1 MDVLVSIII
10 PNYNGKKFIT
20 PCLSSLNRQSFKDF
34 EVILVDN
41 DSSDGSVDFV
51 KDTFPTVKIVRNHR
65 NLGYAGGWNSGIE
78 ISRGKYL
85 VSLNNDIE
93 LDTDWLKE
101 LVKSVEKNPSVGI
114 CTSKVLRYDDREII
128 NSCGVSLDVY
138 GGTWLIGE
146 CEKDYGQY
154 DGKGSREVF
163 SAYGASI
170 LVRRQV
176 LDKIGAFDDDFF
188 AYYEETD
195 FCWRTRL
202 YGYKVL
208 YVPTS
213 KAYHMGGMTAGRRS
227 AQWEKGY
234 FYFRNKINSL
244 IKNYEAKNALKRLP
258 IVLFTH
264 FLHSILYSLT
274 YCNIEPLRYFIRAV
288 VWNLK
293 ILRTTIKK
301 RKKIQ
306 AYRTVSDKDIEELMY
321 SFPLW
326 LLKRAK
332 MPNYGF

>member
-1 MDVLVSIII
+1 MKRMNALVSIII

-41 DSSDGSVDFV
+41 GSSDGSVDFV
-51 KDTFPTVKIVRNHR
+51 KDNFPTVKIVRNHR

-78 ISRGKYL
+78 ISIGKYL

-93 LDTDWLKE
+93 LDTDWLQE

-128 NSCGVSLDVY
+128 DSCGVSLDVY

-154 DGKGSREVF
+154 DGKEPKEVF

-176 LDKIGAFDDDFF
+176 VDRIGAFDDDFF

-195 FCWRTRL
+195 LCWRARL
-202 YGYKVL
+202 HGYKVL

-244 IKNYEAKNALKRLP
+244 IKNGWNDRWKEERSVGER
-258 IVLFTH
+258 I
-264 FLHSILYSLT
+264 FLL
-274 YCNIEPLRYFIRAV
+274 
-288 VWNLK
+288 
-293 ILRTTIKK
+293 
-301 RKKIQ
+301 
-306 AYRTVSDKDIEELMY
+306 
-321 SFPLW
+321 
-326 LLKRAK
+326 
-332 MPNYGF
+332 